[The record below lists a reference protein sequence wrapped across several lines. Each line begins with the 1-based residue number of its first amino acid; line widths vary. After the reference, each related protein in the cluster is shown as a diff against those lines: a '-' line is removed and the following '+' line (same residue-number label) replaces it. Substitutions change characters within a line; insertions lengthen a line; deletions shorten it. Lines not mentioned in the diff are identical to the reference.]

1 MKLKKIICIFTS
13 VLLVLS
19 GMGSASAKSIYPSA
33 RYIKEA
39 TLQNEKYSSSD
50 RVTFIVELDGDPV
63 LATKKAAQMGTDI
76 LNSEISKEMEE
87 EIFSSQEAVVSSINN
102 ISGKEEKAMSS
113 YSVVFNGFSIETSY
127 GNMEKI
133 KNIPGVKNVYICED
147 IHFKPHLSDSAEM
160 ILGAG
165 SDASGYTGKGQLVAV
180 IDNEFNV
187 NHEFFSAAPENPRH
201 TRETMAELVASAE
214 LNAGS
219 SAENLYKNEKI
230 PFAYD
235 YYSGDYDTYS
245 SSTSHGTHVA
255 GIVGGKNGNY
265 NGTVI
270 NGVAPDCQLLLMK
283 IASNS
288 GMISLDAMLLALED
302 AVKLGADVIN
312 CSIGADYY
320 SPDFAPPIETGF
332 ANAHNAGVFVAV
344 SAGNMARGFYMTDP
358 LTTNIDYSSI
368 GMPASISG
376 IMAVASGNKSSSASA
391 ISSFSSY
398 GVNDN
403 LELKPEITAPGGGI
417 VSSVRNSATAYE
429 AKNGTSMASPHIAGA
444 AAVMF
449 EYFES
454 EKMDI
459 SGNDRIN
466 LCQSLLMSSATIAT
480 NSSTGAVYSPRI
492 QGAGV
497 ANILAATKSPVI
509 LMGDDGR
516 CKISLGDELGESFN
530 IKFTAKNISSEAVLY
545 DKIYLKVLTDGYNVE
560 DGKNYVSASRSLT
573 VLSHTLPLSISLEAK
588 SDAEVSAVINLDESE
603 LGELASVFT
612 NGFFI
617 DGFVCVEKNDGSLPA
632 LSIPFTG
639 FYGDW
644 TKAPAFDST
653 IYDAG
658 GSTLVKRDAGV
669 YETLL
674 YTNSGNEFTVLG
686 DNREGGYSKE
696 YIALSP
702 NSDGINDDI
711 YFQLTPMRTI
721 TSIKSEII
729 TSAGQRVS
737 RASLPKILNKFY
749 TANLSLNDISGLSD
763 GSYTLRLGT
772 LYNYEKT
779 NPTEHV
785 LSLPFYI
792 DRQTPEIIKAQRN
805 GKELSV
811 TLCDNKKLGY
821 AYTYYCPDGENIFTE
836 VIHLPDA
843 GDNEET
849 VVSFDLE
856 KIGAGDAP
864 EEDIYIFVHD
874 SAENYYC
881 NSLSAL
887 TGDIHPLMKDDL
899 VYISGIYSAEFEF
912 ISYKE
917 AENCTLVLAFYDE
930 SGCLIH
936 TDIAPG
942 VTVAN
947 GSEHTFS
954 QKANIDGA
962 KKCRLFIWEDMK
974 EYTPVDTSKAFSIT
988 ID

>member
-1 MKLKKIICIFTS
+1 MRLKRIISASIS
-13 VLLVLS
+13 VFLILS
-19 GMGSASAKSIYPSA
+19 GLGSASAKSIYPSA
-33 RYIKEA
+33 RYIEQA

-63 LATKKAAQMGTDI
+63 LATDKAAQLGTEI

-87 EIFSSQEAVVSSINN
+87 EIFSAQEAVVSSINN
-102 ISGKEEKAMSS
+102 ISGSKEKAMSS

-133 KNIPGVKNVYICED
+133 KDIPGVKNVYICEN
-147 IHFKPHLSDSAEM
+147 IHFKPHLSKSAEM
-160 ILGAG
+160 ILGIG
-165 SDASGYTGKGQLVAV
+165 SDASDYTGKGQLVAV

-187 NHEFFSAAPENPRH
+187 NHEFFSAAPENPRY
-201 TRETMAELVASAE
+201 TKDNFADVVAKTE

-235 YYSGDYDTYS
+235 YYNSDYDTYS
-245 SSTSHGTHVA
+245 SITSHGTHVA

-283 IASNS
+283 VASN
-288 GMISLDAMLLALED
+288 GGDISLDAMLLALED
-302 AVKLGADVIN
+302 AVRLGADVIN

-344 SAGNMARGFYMTDP
+344 SAGNMARGFYKNEP

-368 GMPASISG
+368 GMPASTSG
-376 IMAVASGNKSSSASA
+376 IMAVASGSKTASA
-391 ISSFSSY
+391 PTMSSFSSY

-417 VSSVRNSATAYE
+417 ISSVKNSPTAYA
-429 AKNGTSMASPHIAGA
+429 AKDGTSMASPHIAGA
-444 AAVMF
+444 AAVMY
-449 EYFES
+449 EYFEA

-459 SGNDRIN
+459 SGTARIN
-466 LCQSLLMSSATIAT
+466 LCQSLLMSSASIAA
-480 NSSTGAVYSPRI
+480 NPSTGAVYSPRL

-497 ANILAATKSPVI
+497 ANVFAATKSPAI
-509 LMGDDGR
+509 LNGDGGR
-516 CKISLGDELGESFN
+516 CKISLGDGLGKDFN
-530 IKFTAKNISSEAVLY
+530 IKFTAQNISSETVSY
-545 DKIYLKVLTDGYNVE
+545 DKIYLKVLTDGHTIK
-560 DGKNYVSASRSLT
+560 DRKNYVSDSRNLT
-573 VLSHTLPLSISLEAK
+573 VLSHTLPQSISIEPK
-588 SDAEVSAVINLDESE
+588 SGTVISASINLDEAE
-603 LGELASVFT
+603 LGEIASVFT

-644 TKAPAFDST
+644 TKAPVFDST
-653 IYDAG
+653 IYDQG
-658 GSTLVKRDAGV
+658 GSTLVKEAAGV

-674 YTNSGNEFTVLG
+674 YTNAGNEFIVLG

-702 NSDGINDDI
+702 NADGRNDGI
-711 YFQLTPMRTI
+711 YFQFTPMRNMVG
-721 TSIKSEII
+721 IKSEII
-729 TSAGQRVS
+729 NSAGQIVS
-737 RASLPKILNKFY
+737 RVPMNRIFNKFY
-749 TANLSLNDISGLSD
+749 TSKLSLNSISNLSD

-772 LYNYEKT
+772 LYNYQKT
-779 NPTEHV
+779 NPTEHM
-785 LSLPFYI
+785 LSIPFYI
-792 DRQTPEIIKAQRN
+792 DRQTPEIIKVKRN
-805 GKELSV
+805 GNKLDV
-811 TLCDNKKLGY
+811 TLRDNKKLAY
-821 AYTYYCPDGENIFTE
+821 AYTHYCPDGENVYSEIIE
-836 VIHLPDA
+836 LPGID
-843 GDNEET
+843 DNEET
-849 VVSFDLE
+849 SISFDLE
-856 KIGAGDAP
+856 KIGAKNAP

-887 TGDIHPLMKDDL
+887 SGDIHPLMRKDI

-917 AENCTLVLAFYDE
+917 AKNCTLVLAFYDE
-930 SGCLIH
+930 AGCLIH
-936 TDIAPG
+936 AEIAPY
-942 VTVAN
+942 VTIES
-947 GSEHTFS
+947 GSSYSFG

-962 KKCRLFIWEDMK
+962 KKCRLFIWEDMNK
-974 EYTPVDTSKAFSIT
+974 YTPVDTSKAFSIA
-988 ID
+988 IN